1 MLEEVK
7 KSLEASPIV
16 KKGDYNYFVNEYA
29 WLNWMRKGKTGKGL
43 FFCNR
48 SDVGG

>member
-16 KKGDYNYFVNEYA
+16 KKGDYNYFVNPI
-29 WLNWMRKGKTGKGL
+29 
-43 FFCNR
+43 
-48 SDVGG
+48 SDGVPTINIQCFVN